1 MLFTL
6 KSVRLIDTRPP
17 RKIEATAFL
26 NEHFP
31 ASFPMN
37 SQWQRR
43 RQPED
48 VPTPVAV
55 AVSDFCRRAK
65 SVASPAEVREALALL
80 SEDDDF
86 RVRTLTDT
94 EPEVSPLGP
103 FAVVDVL
110 RGTAP
115 SLAAQRQACGYYEV
129 AQELARVRQEKTPAP
144 APASEVPTFAS
155 PPPRPAPAGDGAEA
169 AGQEKTGKAARKG
182 AESVQE
188 RIAPRKR
195 PTAQE
200 AEEAMEAEPPRFLKR
215 ELPKPR
221 GRYTQVAAPKTSY
234 QTLLRAEGRDI
245 LDSALAQNE
254 HRFALLKSLAEHYNG
269 AKGELTLVDL
279 ESVLRTHELMEALA
293 TKERQAVL
301 AAYTEHRGA
310 AGRVAWALGLS
321 PSELQRLNSSLG
333 LSAEVEELRERF
345 RREALG
351 SRHLTQRLD
360 LLGRDKYLADLGL
373 KKRFTETLRKEL
385 EGLVREE
392 LPGAQD
398 LPGLALAVARKHG
411 APQELV
417 LRAFERLGMAGK
429 LRERLAANSHHSSP

>member
-1 MLFTL
+1 
-6 KSVRLIDTRPP
+6 
-17 RKIEATAFL
+17 
-26 NEHFP
+26 
-31 ASFPMN
+31 MN

-65 SVASPAEVREALALL
+65 AMASPAEVREALALL

-103 FAVVDVL
+103 FAVVDML

-129 AQELARVRQEKTPAP
+129 AQELARVHQEKTPAP
-144 APASEVPTFAS
+144 APVAPQVPAFAT

-195 PTAQE
+195 PVATE
-200 AEEAMEAEPPRFLKR
+200 PEEALEAEPPRFLKR
-215 ELPKPR
+215 DLPKPR
-221 GRYTQVAAPKTSY
+221 GRFTQVAAPKTGY

-279 ESVLRTHELMEALA
+279 ESVLRAHELMEALA
-293 TKERQAVL
+293 TKERQALL

-321 PSELQRLNSSLG
+321 PSELQRLNTSLG

-360 LLGRDKYLADLGL
+360 LLGRDKYLADLGI

-429 LRERLAANSHHSSP
+429 LREQLAANSHHSSP

>member
-65 SVASPAEVREALALL
+65 ALASPAEVREALALL

-103 FAVVDVL
+103 FSVVDIL

-129 AQELARVRQEKTPAP
+129 VQELARVREEKTPAP
-144 APASEVPTFAS
+144 VAPEVPAFA
-155 PPPRPAPAGDGAEA
+155 D
-169 AGQEKTGKAARKG
+169 
-182 AESVQE
+182 
-188 RIAPRKR
+188 
-195 PTAQE
+195 
-200 AEEAMEAEPPRFLKR
+200 
-215 ELPKPR
+215 
-221 GRYTQVAAPKTSY
+221 
-234 QTLLRAEGRDI
+234 
-245 LDSALAQNE
+245 
-254 HRFALLKSLAEHYNG
+254 
-269 AKGELTLVDL
+269 
-279 ESVLRTHELMEALA
+279 
-293 TKERQAVL
+293 
-301 AAYTEHRGA
+301 
-310 AGRVAWALGLS
+310 
-321 PSELQRLNSSLG
+321 
-333 LSAEVEELRERF
+333 LSAMR
-345 RREALG
+345 
-351 SRHLTQRLD
+351 
-360 LLGRDKYLADLGL
+360 
-373 KKRFTETLRKEL
+373 
-385 EGLVREE
+385 
-392 LPGAQD
+392 
-398 LPGLALAVARKHG
+398 
-411 APQELV
+411 
-417 LRAFERLGMAGK
+417 
-429 LRERLAANSHHSSP
+429 SSPDRLF

>member
-26 NEHFP
+26 NEHFS

-65 SVASPAEVREALALL
+65 AMASPAEVREALALL
-80 SEDDDF
+80 SEDEDF
-86 RVRTLTDT
+86 RVRTITDT

-103 FAVVDVL
+103 FAVVDIL

-129 AQELARVRQEKTPAP
+129 VQELARVREEKTPAP
-144 APASEVPTFAS
+144 VAAPVPTFAA
-155 PPPRPAPAGDGAEA
+155 PVAAPAGDGAEA
-169 AGQEKTGKAARKG
+169 TGQGKADKAHRRG

-195 PTAQE
+195 PTAPE
-200 AEEAMEAEPPRFLKR
+200 PEESVEAEPPRFLKR
-215 ELPKPR
+215 DLPKPR
-221 GRYTQVAAPKTSY
+221 GRFTQVAAPKTSY

-254 HRFALLKSLAEHYNG
+254 HRFALLKALSEHYNG

-279 ESVLRTHELMEALA
+279 ESVLRVHELMEALA
-293 TKERQAVL
+293 TQERQALL

-321 PSELQRLNSSLG
+321 PSELQRLTASLG

-360 LLGRDKYLADLGL
+360 LLGRDKYLADLGI

-385 EGLVREE
+385 EGLAREE
-392 LPGAQD
+392 LAGTQD

-429 LRERLAANSHHSSP
+429 LREQLAANSHHSVP